1 MRHTI
6 LALLLASFALSAPA
20 GLPPFHAGASR
31 LTVQDAT
38 SPFDTV
44 VFYPTEAPEMPW
56 RAGPFTVNASR
67 DVPLV
72 DNPRFPVVLLSHGRG
87 GGPLSHRELA
97 IALAREGFVVVVPTH
112 VGDASGFPAAN
123 SQAKILM
130 DRPRQAEEA
139 LNAVLSNPR
148 FAPHVDANRIGMIG
162 YSAGGYTALILA
174 GAQPNFAYA
183 DEFCSTHDDA
193 GSCGHRRTT
202 EKEAVSSTFASPAPT
217 VSADLAAWRPPVEPR
232 LKAMVLMDPLA
243 VMFNAPSFSAIHIP
257 VLLYR
262 PQSDTLLSA
271 PRNALAV
278 ASGLPL
284 TPQQQI
290 VPGSH
295 FVFVDPCPSQIAADA
310 ALICQDAPG
319 VDRPVIHRQIENQ
332 VADFLH
338 AHL

>member
-1 MRHTI
+1 MHHIIVACI
-6 LALLLASFALSAPA
+6 LASATFSALAEP
-20 GLPPFHAGASR
+20 PPFHAAVSR
-31 LTVQDAT
+31 LTVPDAT
-38 SPFDTV
+38 MPFDTV
-44 VFYPTEAPEMPW
+44 VFYPTEAPETPW

-67 DVPLV
+67 DAPLV
-72 DNPRFPVVLLSHGRG
+72 GNQSFPVVLLSHGRRG
-87 GGPLSHRELA
+87 SPLSHRELA
-97 IALAREGFVVVVPTH
+97 TALAREGFVVVVPTH
-112 VGDASGFPAAN
+112 VGDASGFPGAK
-123 SQAKILM
+123 SQAQILI
-130 DRPRQAEEA
+130 DRPRQADEA

-174 GAQPNFAYA
+174 GAQPNFPYA
-183 DEFCSTHDDA
+183 EAFCSTHDDP
-193 GSCGHRRTT
+193 GSCGHRRTIAS
-202 EKEAVSSTFASPAPT
+202 EAVSSSLASPAPT
-217 VSADLAAWRPPVEPR
+217 MSYDLAAWRPSVEPR
-232 LKAMVLMDPLA
+232 LKALVLMDPLA
-243 VMFNAPSFSAIHIP
+243 IMFDSAGLSAIRIP

-278 ASGLPL
+278 ASGLPV

-295 FVFVDPCPSQIAADA
+295 FVFVDPCPPQIADEA
-310 ALICQDAPG
+310 AAICQDEVG
-319 VDRPVIHRQIENQ
+319 VDRPAIHRQIEKK